1 MLKKSCISG
10 IFCFLAVMVIPLK
23 IFAVNR
29 VSTGSRDYI
38 SVEDAFKKGLI
49 NLSILGKGG
58 HTAECIGLEIVN
70 RYPDT
75 LFLKIEPGRQ
85 LVSEDTLVQDILI
98 TRKEKFFLAAGKKK
112 ALNIY
117 GFCCESSR
125 SSPVDSSLFSVG
137 HMADPNLVALACFL
151 NEHDFPV
158 DAALAAVWVI
168 SDNHPVSSIDSDN
181 PEQVKELRE
190 FVSKLKGVEVPW
202 YSSEYIKSEDVL
214 FTGIT
219 TTIKGDLAI
228 YIPHNCMVSICIADS
243 EGRIVGVLDEN
254 VLFNP
259 GTYRFTFTLHVSDW
273 KRGKYY
279 YRLYAD
285 GSILKQKEFDI

>member
-1 MLKKSCISG
+1 
-10 IFCFLAVMVIPLK
+10 
-23 IFAVNR
+23 
-29 VSTGSRDYI
+29 
-38 SVEDAFKKGLI
+38 
-49 NLSILGKGG
+49 
-58 HTAECIGLEIVN
+58 
-70 RYPDT
+70 
-75 LFLKIEPGRQ
+75 
-85 LVSEDTLVQDILI
+85 
-98 TRKEKFFLAAGKKK
+98 
-112 ALNIY
+112 
-117 GFCCESSR
+117 
-125 SSPVDSSLFSVG
+125 
-137 HMADPNLVALACFL
+137 MADSNLVALACFL
-151 NEHDFPV
+151 NKHDFPV
-158 DAALAAVWVI
+158 DAALAAVWVV
-168 SDNHPVSSIDSDN
+168 SDNHPVSSIESDN
-181 PEQVKELRE
+181 PEQVRELRE

-243 EGRIVGVLDEN
+243 EGRIISVLDKN

-273 KRGKYY
+273 KSGKYY